1 MSRLIIAAA
10 LWEISRTADARMEH
24 MIRQVSEK
32 DRKIRE
38 LELKVALSMCSQ

>member
-1 MSRLIIAAA
+1 
-10 LWEISRTADARMEH
+10 MEQ
-24 MIRQVSEK
+24 MIRKVSEK